1 MIGTTNRSII
11 VTISNQTGDSTVDE
25 SRLRSAVRHVL
36 ESNAI
41 HTAIVGVAVLSDES
55 IRRLNRD
62 FLQHDNATDV
72 LSFPLTMDCE
82 TLEGDIAISLDTA
95 TARAKDYDW
104 EVADELLLYVIHG
117 ALHLVGYRDKSESSI
132 AEMRAQEVAML
143 AHFGLRPRYHDP
155 VISS

>member
-1 MIGTTNRSII
+1 
-11 VTISNQTGDSTVDE
+11 
-25 SRLRSAVRHVL
+25 
-36 ESNAI
+36 
-41 HTAIVGVAVLSDES
+41 
-55 IRRLNRD
+55 
-62 FLQHDNATDV
+62 
-72 LSFPLTMDCE
+72 MDCE